1 LNEGQTGKFRLP
13 LASGRNGM
21 LPQNQM
27 RFINEICLL
36 HSSVI
41 VRDSVPLMNSNL
53 LWRISALNIPLGHGC
68 PRIIAFRSGIRIVA
82 IGFATP
88 NQLKVVPMHGN
99 RQP

>member
-1 LNEGQTGKFRLP
+1 
-13 LASGRNGM
+13 
-21 LPQNQM
+21 
-27 RFINEICLL
+27 
-36 HSSVI
+36 
-41 VRDSVPLMNSNL
+41 MNSNL